1 MPMKNNRT
9 RGLNA
14 FTLIELLVV
23 IAIIA
28 ILAGL
33 LLPALAKAKSKAQR
47 VQCVNN
53 MKQTALAIIVWV
65 NDNEKGNF
73 PWRLPWWDGGTT
85 VPNQPPGM
93 VAPPGVTPPI
103 WFTGGLQHNS
113 WFQFWWLSNEISNPK
128 ILACPSD
135 KEKKPAGDF
144 YAGTDGFLNGAFRN
158 NSISYLLSLDAGVI
172 YPAGGAASLSF
183 EDAQQHVVLM
193 DRNVEVNLA
202 GGGGGCSSG
211 IRYNANVT
219 SPFPATSTWL
229 DRPKYGHGDGGN
241 IAIGDGSVTAANRAE
256 LKDIID
262 KGNDAGSIHM
272 LLPN

>member
-1 MPMKNNRT
+1 MKINRT
-9 RGLNA
+9 RSA

-53 MKQTALAIIVWV
+53 MKQSTLAIIVWV

-73 PWRLPWWDGGTT
+73 PWRVPWWDGGTT
-85 VPNQPPGM
+85 LPNQPP
-93 VAPPGVTPPI
+93 VTAPAGAQPPV
-103 WFTGGLQHNS
+103 WFNGGLQHNS

-128 ILACPSD
+128 ILVCPAD
-135 KEKKPAGDF
+135 KEKKAAGDF

-158 NSISYLLSLDAGVI
+158 NAISYLLSLDAGLI
-172 YPAGGAASLSF
+172 YVNGAGTLNY
-183 EDAQQHVVLM
+183 EDAQQHILLM
-193 DRNVEVNLA
+193 DRNAPAKL
-202 GGGGGCSSG
+202 GGGGQACSSG
-211 IRYNANVT
+211 IRANGYVDV
-219 SPFPATSTWL
+219 PFPATGPDSNWL
-229 DRPKYGHGDGGN
+229 DKPKYGHADTGN
-241 IAIGDGSVTAANRAE
+241 ISLGDGSVNAANRSE
-256 LKDIID
+256 LKEIID
-262 KGNDAGSIHM
+262 KGNDASSIHM